1 MRVWAG
7 QENKNLAKVYLPLA
21 LFFIAN
27 AVTELTS
34 LLVLPKVTEVY
45 VLWPRLIAIFTL
57 PLHLVLVPLFWIY
70 VRELT
75 SKKISVWRSKD
86 YCHFLPALIAL
97 CIPGLTIFIGH
108 DEFLNL
114 FERPR
119 LHTSSSQFAL
129 IWSIK
134 ILEASVIVQVTF
146 YIALIL
152 RRLEQHRIELV
163 QLFASTEHLELRWVR
178 WLAVF
183 LIVYAFVSLISA
195 IADNPILLEPW
206 ESMIDLALLWF
217 VIAWGLR
224 QKLGLATELAATH
237 EFNQKGDSR
246 YKHSGLTEDQRRAIA
261 KKIAIGMQ
269 QANLYRD
276 PGLSLRSLSKHIV
289 ELPSYVSQALNQEIG
304 ESFFDYVNRWRVEE
318 AKQRLD
324 DSTLTVLAIAEEVG
338 FNSRSSF
345 YNAFKKTTGQTPSAY
360 KKSLRKS

>member
-1 MRVWAG
+1 
-7 QENKNLAKVYLPLA
+7 
-21 LFFIAN
+21 
-27 AVTELTS
+27 
-34 LLVLPKVTEVY
+34 
-45 VLWPRLIAIFTL
+45 
-57 PLHLVLVPLFWIY
+57 
-70 VRELT
+70 
-75 SKKISVWRSKD
+75 
-86 YCHFLPALIAL
+86 
-97 CIPGLTIFIGH
+97 
-108 DEFLNL
+108 
-114 FERPR
+114 
-119 LHTSSSQFAL
+119 
-129 IWSIK
+129 
-134 ILEASVIVQVTF
+134 VIVQVTF

-246 YKHSGLTEDQRRAIA
+246 YKHSGLTEGQRRAIA